1 MSFSASRKCGVL
13 RAASA
18 PTCPT
23 YSSQLFLISSMNSRF
38 SVPFASAWSRRSG
51 WYVTMSDTSARA
63 SRRALAFGSDAPN
76 GERPPVVAAGR
87 GAAVGA
93 GAGDDVAARVGC
105 GVGAGV
111 GSAVGAGVGAGA
123 GSGVGGGAGSGPG
136 WAGGAG
142 VGSGAGDGWG

>member
-1 MSFSASRKCGVL
+1 M
-13 RAASA
+13 SA
-18 PTCPT
+18 PTWPR

-87 GAAVGA
+87 GAGVGAETEDDA
-93 GAGDDVAARVGC
+93 GAGVGC

-111 GSAVGAGVGAGA
+111 GVDAGSGMAAADDVGAGA
-123 GSGVGGGAGSGPG
+123 GSGVGAGAGAG
-136 WAGGAG
+136 WGVGAG
-142 VGSGAGDGWG
+142 WG